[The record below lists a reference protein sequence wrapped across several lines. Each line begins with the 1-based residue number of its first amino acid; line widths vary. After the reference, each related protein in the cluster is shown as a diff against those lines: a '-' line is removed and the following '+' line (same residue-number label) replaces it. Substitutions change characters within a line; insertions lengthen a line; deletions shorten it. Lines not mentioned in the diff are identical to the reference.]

1 MRLSGQNANE
11 TETDESWD
19 LFQEEVV
26 KTLKLTQTL
35 SWISQILDLW
45 IFPFQKSRLQLVNSS
60 LDRLDSMCSQQCL
73 KVLNSLSVKSD

>member
-1 MRLSGQNANE
+1 MRFSGQNANE

-35 SWISQILDLW
+35 S
-45 IFPFQKSRLQLVNSS
+45 
-60 LDRLDSMCSQQCL
+60 
-73 KVLNSLSVKSD
+73 

>member
-1 MRLSGQNANE
+1 MRFSGQNANE

-35 SWISQILDLW
+35 SWISQILDPDFS
-45 IFPFQKSRLQLVNSS
+45 IPKKQIAIS
-60 LDRLDSMCSQQCL
+60 
-73 KVLNSLSVKSD
+73 